1 MVGSRNLTKPVPKSV
16 AIFGAGG
23 RMGREVAAQIA
34 YLAPGTGLRLL
45 ASSEQGAQGIREQS
59 PGADV
64 RVANYFDRASLTP
77 ALEGV
82 EAVFVVTPPGLDEK
96 AAMTNFVDAVKE
108 ADSAIQ
114 IIRLLGYAPEWNPK
128 KYPWDTIKTGGEHFI
143 AKEILEDSG
152 LPVTYVN
159 LGASLFDN
167 MFFTLGGIRRERKLI
182 WPQREVPMMDVRD
195 LGAVIARLFLS
206 DDARYVGSF
215 LTINNGYDYL
225 STQQL
230 AKAMSDAF
238 LTPIAVET
246 DRAAFLAEYGPLFTA
261 RFGAPDQA
269 EILLDYFDWEH
280 DNWLWQLNDT
290 AERILGRKPTTLHS
304 WLVEHRPVFLAPP
317 A

>member
-1 MVGSRNLTKPVPKSV
+1 MQTEKLLKPVPRSI

-23 RMGREVAAQIA
+23 RMGREVAAQLS
-34 YLAPGTGLRLL
+34 YLDPGITLRLI
-45 ASSEQGAQGIREQS
+45 ASSEEGAATLRGQQ
-59 PGADV
+59 PGADI
-64 RVANYFDRASLTP
+64 RVANYFDPATLGP
-77 ALEGV
+77 ALDGM
-82 EAVFVVTPPGLDEK
+82 EAIFVVTPPGLDERT
-96 AAMTNFVDAVKE
+96 AMTNLVDAVRA

-114 IIRLLGYAPEWNPK
+114 IIRLVGYAPEWNPK

-143 AKEILEDSG
+143 AREVLEDSD

-167 MFFTLGGIRRERKLI
+167 MFFTRGGIRREHKLI

-206 DDARYVGSF
+206 DDARYIGSF

-225 STQQL
+225 STQDL

-238 LTPIAVET
+238 LTPISFET
-246 DRAAFLAEYGPLFTA
+246 SREAFLAEYGPLFTA

-290 AERILGRKPTTLHS
+290 AEKILGRRPTTLHS
-304 WLVEHRPVFLAPP
+304 WLVEHRPVFLAEG
-317 A
+317 